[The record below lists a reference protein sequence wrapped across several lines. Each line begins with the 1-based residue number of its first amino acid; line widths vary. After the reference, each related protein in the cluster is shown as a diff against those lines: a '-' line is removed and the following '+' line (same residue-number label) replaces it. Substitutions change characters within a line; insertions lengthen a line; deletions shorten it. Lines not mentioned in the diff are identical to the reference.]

1 MDSRELL
8 KRLNERT
15 SRTFES
21 ESRVVSFREYLEEF
35 TSDPRRYGRMAAA
48 YVADCFDH
56 WGTEEVRR
64 VAGPVTRWRL
74 FDAPFDGGR
83 DPLVGQEDVQR
94 EFYQALRAFAREGR
108 ADKLIFLHGPNGSA
122 KTTFCELVFRALE
135 CYSRTAEGALH
146 RFSWVFPTRE
156 AQGKRLGFTDDR
168 QAAVSR
174 EETYAYL
181 GADEIAAKITCE
193 LKDPPIFAIPVRL
206 RPELFPELWESK
218 EDRRRYRWL
227 FEGELCA
234 KCKKIWEGL
243 FRLHRGN
250 IGEVL
255 RHVQVER
262 YFISQRYRRAAVRVT
277 PQTHVDASE
286 IQVTADRSFSAL
298 PAAFQDVSLFVPVGD
313 LVDGNMGMVEFSD
326 FLKRPFEMNKYLL
339 TTCEKGIVQLPSS
352 IAYLNAVLVATS
364 NEAQLDELK
373 KTAIFPSFNARM
385 DLVTVPY
392 LLQVSLEERVYDDL
406 LQSEGQRKHVA
417 PHLGRI
423 AATWAV
429 LCRLHRP
436 DPDDFPAEARALVRD
451 LKPLEKARLY
461 DEGVAPVRLSN
472 EDRALLLSQVRALRD
487 EWRDALHYEG
497 RYGPSAREM
506 RAVLTDCRYDTES
519 PCISPPSLFRQ
530 LRRLVKDKTL
540 YEFLRVEA
548 DSGYHDAEGAIDVA
562 TGVYVEIV
570 SDEMREAMSL
580 VPPDEYR
587 KVFTKYVQHVNALRL
602 REGVH
607 DTQSGKSEPPDEKF
621 IGEVEAIIAKGAL
634 PTTFRENLIGRVG
647 AWHVDHPGQKPD
659 YVQLFPDLIEALRD
673 DYYRRNKAIIE
684 SVRDNLLLW
693 GTEDMD
699 RLAPE
704 LRKRV
709 NDTMQ
714 VMVDR
719 HGYCPACAKEAV
731 AFVSRAS

>member
-8 KRLNERT
+8 RRLNEKT
-15 SRTFES
+15 SRTFEN
-21 ESRVVSFREYLEEF
+21 ESRVVSFREYFEEF
-35 TSDPRRYGRMAAA
+35 AGDPRRYGRVAAA

-56 WGTEEVRR
+56 WGTEQVERIGG
-64 VAGPVTRWRL
+64 AVTRWKL
-74 FDAPFDGGR
+74 FDATFDGGR
-83 DPLVGQEDVQR
+83 DPLVGQEEVQR
-94 EFYQALRAFAREGR
+94 EFYQALKAFSREGR

-135 CYSRTAEGALH
+135 CYSRVPEGSLH
-146 RFSWVFPTRE
+146 RFSWIFPTRE

-168 QAAVSR
+168 AASVSR
-174 EETYAYL
+174 DETYAYL
-181 GADEIAAKITCE
+181 LADEIAAKITCE
-193 LKDPPIFAIPVRL
+193 LKDPPIFAIPVKL
-206 RPELFPELWESK
+206 RPEIFPELWESS
-218 EDRRRYRWL
+218 EARRQYRWL

-250 IGEVL
+250 LAEVL

-262 YFISQRYRRAAVRVT
+262 YFISQRYRRSAVRVT
-277 PQTHVDASE
+277 PQSHVDAAE
-286 IQVTADRSFSAL
+286 IQVTADRSFAAL
-298 PAAFQDVSLFVPVGD
+298 PPAFQDVSLFVPVGD
-313 LVDGNMGMVEFSD
+313 LVDGNMGVVEFSD

-373 KTAIFPSFNARM
+373 KTAVFPSFNARM
-385 DLVTVPY
+385 DLITVPY
-392 LLQVSLEERVYDDL
+392 LLQISLEERVYDDL
-406 LQSEGQRKHVA
+406 LKSEGQRKHVA

-436 DPDDFPAEARALVRD
+436 DPDNFPAEVRSVIRD
-451 LKPLEKARLY
+451 LKPLDKARLY
-461 DEGVAPVRLSN
+461 DEQAAPVRLGN
-472 EDRALLLSQVRALRD
+472 EDRSHLLSQLRHLRD
-487 EWRDALHYEG
+487 EWRDSLHYEG

-506 RAVLTDCRYDTES
+506 RAVLTDCRYDPES

-548 DSGYHDAEGAIDVA
+548 DGGYHDAEGLIEVTTA
-562 TGVYVEIV
+562 VYVEIV
-570 SDEMREAMSL
+570 SAEIRDAMSL

-587 KVFTKYVQHVNALRL
+587 KVFTRYVQHVNALRL
-602 REGVH
+602 RESVN
-607 DTQSGKSEPPDEKF
+607 DTMTGRSEQPDEKF
-621 IGEVEAIIAKGAL
+621 IGEVEAVIAKGQPPA
-634 PTTFRENLIGRVG
+634 TFRENLIGRIG
-647 AWHVDHPGQKPD
+647 AWHVDHPGTKPD
-659 YVQLFPDLIEALRD
+659 YAQLFPDLIEALRA
-673 DYYRRNKAIIE
+673 DYYSRNRKTIE
-684 SVRDNLLLW
+684 TVRDNLLLW
-693 GTEDMD
+693 GTDDMAA
-699 RLAPE
+699 LNPE
-704 LRKRV
+704 LRKHV
-709 NDTMQ
+709 NETMK

-719 HGYCPACAKEAV
+719 YGYCPECAKETVSYV
-731 AFVSRAS
+731 AKLG